1 MMSTLLLA
9 LFMTSILIV
18 AKLFMPENET
28 QSESLSAKL
37 SRIFSFVAISDSK
50 FIGLI
55 VFLISNLLTGLIN
68 LSINTL
74 NISDLNAFLI
84 LASYSFASFS
94 IPFLIYYQMN
104 IDSKNIK
111 QNCFIFLKLKKLM
124 YRQ

>member
-18 AKLFMPENET
+18 AKLFMSENET
-28 QSESLSAKL
+28 QSECLSAKL

-55 VFLISNLLTGLIN
+55 IFLISNLLTGLIN

-74 NISDLNAFLI
+74 KVSDLNAFLI
-84 LASYSFASFS
+84 LASYSFASFL

-104 IDSKNIK
+104 IDSKKIK
-111 QNCFIFLKLKKLM
+111 QN
-124 YRQ
+124 